1 LYLITIFF
9 LNTHS
14 KRITMEP
21 SSSSGESIRSI
32 ETYVTAANH
41 PMPAILKARCVI
53 LLCGLFGV
61 RRSHDRCTPFIAET
75 NRPNTLWLTNTW
87 YEILVGNS
95 TCHKLF
101 SLICLENFKND
112 SKIQLFFGQLWTNM
126 QNFKYWQLMKPNWI

>member
-1 LYLITIFF
+1 MYLITIFF
-9 LNTHS
+9 KYALKKIRNGTLFILLGIH
-14 KRITMEP
+14 KVHW
-21 SSSSGESIRSI
+21 SI
-32 ETYVTAANH
+32 YTAANH
-41 PMPAILKARCVI
+41 PMPAILKARCVV

-95 TCHKLF
+95 TCHNLF
-101 SLICLENFKND
+101 SLICLENFKNY